1 MPSLKMKVEQQEQ
14 RGLDTFLKIKVS
26 ESAEDGGANT
36 TVGITLHD
44 VQSGGVKMEHGG
56 VLFRTQDGAPC
67 ILKIGTPI
75 SAPLL

>member
-1 MPSLKMKVEQQEQ
+1 MPNLKIEIKQREQ
-14 RGLDTFLKIKVS
+14 RGSDAFLAIKVS

-44 VQSGGVKMEHGG
+44 VQSSRIKMEQGG
-56 VLFRTQDGAPC
+56 VLFRSQDGAPC
-67 ILKIGTPI
+67 ILRIATPI